1 MEKSLK
7 YYLSFFIGIA
17 LLFSCKKEEH
27 PTGKTE
33 ARILAEKVFK
43 EGAHLRQGSPKSMTR
58 IQKAIDIDS
67 TYDEA
72 VRELSVAY
80 LKRGMPHLWKKQY
93 DKAVALN
100 PEIWQPWRGY
110 LYLWFY
116 RDYKKAIADF
126 DASDILTPN
135 FTDTPQG
142 HSVDYWRGIA
152 YLGLKNYKKSIEYFD
167 KNIAEDSAKYGEEF
181 VEVTAFLYQGINY
194 YELNDYAKAEENFN
208 KLIKYSYGNY
218 GDGKY
223 YLAKI
228 FKTKG
233 RLKEAKLMAESALED
248 FKNGYVNQ
256 RPYVESMRELYIE
269 DYQELINA
277 LNE

>member
-1 MEKSLK
+1 MERLQKF
-7 YYLSFFIGIA
+7 YLSFLIVVLSFI
-17 LLFSCKKEEH
+17 SCDTKEE
-27 PTGKTE
+27 KIKK
-33 ARILAEKVFK
+33 AAEF
-43 EGAHLRQGSPKSMTR
+43 GFSFYQGTPPHMNAFAYC
-58 IQKAIDIDS
+58 IELDS
-67 TYDEA
+67 TKAEYW
-72 VRELSVAY
+72 RELSVTY
-80 LKRGMPHLWKKQY
+80 LKRGIPHEWKKYY
-93 DKAVALN
+93 DKAVEYDA
-100 PEIWQPWRGY
+100 EIWQPWRGY

-152 YLGLKNYKKSIEYFD
+152 YLGLKDYKKSIEYFD

-194 YELNDYAKAEENFN
+194 YELNDYKKAEENFN

-223 YLAKI
+223 YLSKI
-228 FKTKG
+228 FKAQGK
-233 RLKEAKLMAESALED
+233 LKEAKLMAESALED
-248 FKNGYVNQ
+248 FKNAYVNQ
-256 RPYVESMRELYIE
+256 RPYVESMRELYLE
-269 DYQELINA
+269 DYQELING